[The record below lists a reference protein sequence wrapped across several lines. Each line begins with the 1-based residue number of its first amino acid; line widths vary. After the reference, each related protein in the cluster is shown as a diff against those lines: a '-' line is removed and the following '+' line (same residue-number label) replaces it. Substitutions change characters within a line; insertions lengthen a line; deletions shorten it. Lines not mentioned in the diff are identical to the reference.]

1 MLTSVLCQ
9 TSFLRDQAAV
19 AEVALDVIHGEE
31 LLVIVVDGINE
42 SLLPGLIE
50 SESEVFPKSPTHPVA
65 HPVASQPR
73 AESWAVMEEINP
85 AGRHTRAARSTPA
98 VHSRRERQR
107 RWHEELQSCDGN

>member
-50 SESEVFPKSPTHPVA
+50 SESEVFETQLHMIWEKSPAHSVP
-65 HPVASQPR
+65 HPVAS
-73 AESWAVMEEINP
+73 
-85 AGRHTRAARSTPA
+85 
-98 VHSRRERQR
+98 
-107 RWHEELQSCDGN
+107 